1 MARLPLSELAAY
13 PRKILSNG
21 SSPLN
26 VSSIHKRD
34 ISRRLIFPRL
44 GAKGYRAYLP
54 SEPPF
59 TRYGRSIF
67 LSRRVPAAWL
77 PFSGTTCCSPAQRSH
92 GKPRSRRISRSSSR
106 ALSPL
111 DTCAHCL
118 PLLSTASSKAPF
130 VRGPR
135 NLELSPE
142 DTRVCASRMSIYI
155 ATRARQH
162 ENKRRKCRG
171 NEKESETLLACKQVA
186 SDSLIVAGSL
196 GMIRSHAT
204 IFRLPSFPKQKLGR
218 FEPAHCLE
226 SR

>member
-1 MARLPLSELAAY
+1 MVTVFRDHLLLSRPAI
-13 PRKILSNG
+13 PRKASVATYIAFFFP
-21 SSPLN
+21 SP
-26 VSSIHKRD
+26 
-34 ISRRLIFPRL
+34 FPARHVCTL
-44 GAKGYRAYLP
+44 
-54 SEPPF
+54 PPF
-59 TRYGRSIF
+59 ALHG
-67 LSRRVPAAWL
+67 LL
-77 PFSGTTCCSPAQRSH
+77 QGPFRW
-92 GKPRSRRISRSSSR
+92 
-106 ALSPL
+106 
-111 DTCAHCL
+111 
-118 PLLSTASSKAPF
+118 F
-130 VRGPR
+130 RGPR